1 MYTVNHWPKHISM
14 IFTSN
19 HKFYRDEDDKINLN
33 DMKKKIINWSAKHW
47 QRSDSYFNS
56 EGTTDLWILI
66 KMHLSKSY
74 HTMYQQQSNNWCFLF
89 ISLRRILGK
98 ADDFRT
104 VEKSYVNIFF
114 LQLKKICS
122 QLSVLQLYTITWFRV
137 FAILPS
143 QKLKHNN

>member
-19 HKFYRDEDDKINLN
+19 HKFYRDEDDKINFN

-114 LQLKKICS
+114 LQLKKKNLLATFCLTVVYNYLIQSLCHF
-122 QLSVLQLYTITWFRV
+122 T
-137 FAILPS
+137 LP
-143 QKLKHNN
+143 KTKT

>member
-19 HKFYRDEDDKINLN
+19 HKFYRDEDDKINFN
-33 DMKKKIINWSAKHW
+33 EMKKKIINWSAKHW

-114 LQLKKICS
+114 LQLKKKNLLATFCLTVVYNNLIQSLCHF
-122 QLSVLQLYTITWFRV
+122 T
-137 FAILPS
+137 LP
-143 QKLKHNN
+143 KTKT